1 MQALYDFDIHGS
13 IVESTVK
20 LFDSMLSMK
29 TEFVETSEKPV
40 FDGPR
45 ITGTLSFAGKLLG
58 VIHIHVDFMFAY
70 VIAGSMLGM
79 DPGEF
84 DGDEEVNDVL
94 LEMCNIIGGNLKSK
108 FNDAGMQC
116 IITTPSI
123 TSGKS
128 FDIDSL
134 NMTRHELFKFR
145 CQENFFY
152 IEIFLKPEDEATA
165 ESLKKIT
172 SIDVSNFNR
181 LDIISSTGDKVI
193 ELFDKMLS
201 MDIELADSG
210 KSFEEGLL
218 RYNGSVEFAGDV
230 NGNVSIQVNQDFS
243 KVMVANLLGIKPE
256 EVDDEEDIKDMIGEL
271 SNIIAGNLRTAFC
284 DTGLNCEMS
293 PPTVTTGVD
302 FKITTMN
309 MDKSE
314 RFAFEYYGQIIF
326 VDVCVKFDKS
336 AIIVEESEK
345 TEAAPPAA
353 EAPADTHDKE
363 TEAIPEH
370 DEVKKQVKDEKV
382 KSSEIA
388 NWQDNLDVVFDIPL
402 QITVELGKT
411 SLKIKELL
419 KIGQEDTI
427 SFSNLEGELLDLLIN
442 NKVVAKGEVVIEKE
456 KYGIKITKILNRMD
470 RIRNLR

>member
-13 IVESTVK
+13 VVESTAK
-20 LFDSMLSMK
+20 LFDSMLSM
-29 TEFVETSEKPV
+29 TAEFVEISEKPV

-58 VIHIHVDFMFAY
+58 VIHIHVGFMFAY
-70 VIAGSMLGM
+70 VIAGSMLDM
-79 DPGEF
+79 DPDEF

-134 NMTRHELFKFR
+134 NMARHELFKFT

-152 IEIFLKPEDEATA
+152 IEIFLKPEDKATA

-172 SIDVSNFNR
+172 SIDVSNFSR
-181 LDIISSTGDKVI
+181 LDIVSSTGDKVI

-201 MDIELADSG
+201 MDIELADAK
-210 KSFEEGLL
+210 KSFEEGVLK
-218 RYNGSVEFAGDV
+218 YNGSVEFAGDV
-230 NGNVSIQVNQDFS
+230 NGNVSMQINQDFS

-271 SNIIAGNLRTAFC
+271 TNIITGNLRTAFC
-284 DTGLNCEMS
+284 DIGMNCEMS
-293 PPTVTTGVD
+293 PPIVTTGVD

-326 VDVCVKFDKS
+326 VDVCVKFDEN
-336 AIIVEESEK
+336 AIVAEEAEEAK
-345 TEAAPPAA
+345 KAEAAPD
-353 EAPADTHDKE
+353 DTHDKE
-363 TEAIPEH
+363 TDAIPEH
-370 DEVKKQVKDEKV
+370 AEVKEQTKDEKV
-382 KSSEIA
+382 KADEIV
-388 NWQDNLDVVFDIPL
+388 NWKDNLDVVFDIPL
-402 QITVELGKT
+402 QITAELGKT
-411 SLKIKELL
+411 SMKIKDLL
-419 KIGQEDTI
+419 EIGQENTI
-427 SFSNLEGELLDLLIN
+427 SFSNLEGEPLDLLIN
-442 NKVVAKGEVVIEKE
+442 NKVVAKGEVVVEKE
-456 KYGIKITKILNRMD
+456 KYGIKITKILSRMD
-470 RIRNLR
+470 RIRSLR